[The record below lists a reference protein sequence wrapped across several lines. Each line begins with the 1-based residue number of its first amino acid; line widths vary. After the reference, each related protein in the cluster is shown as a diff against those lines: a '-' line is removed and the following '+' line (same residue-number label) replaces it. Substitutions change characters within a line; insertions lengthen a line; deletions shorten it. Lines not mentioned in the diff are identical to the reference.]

1 MPKLPPLLLL
11 KPDDPVRKKRS
22 RGLTKFVCNAFGEFK
37 GEMLDSSKSLLAG
50 DDIIDRDV
58 MRLDITSGVA
68 GSMCTR
74 FVSGTRRFEDELGAE
89 MRLVW

>member
-1 MPKLPPLLLL
+1 
-11 KPDDPVRKKRS
+11 
-22 RGLTKFVCNAFGEFK
+22 
-37 GEMLDSSKSLLAG
+37 MLDSSNSLLAG
-50 DDIIDRDV
+50 DDIIDREV

-68 GSMCTR
+68 GSTCMR

>member
-1 MPKLPPLLLL
+1 
-11 KPDDPVRKKRS
+11 
-22 RGLTKFVCNAFGEFK
+22 
-37 GEMLDSSKSLLAG
+37 MLDSSNSLLAG